1 MFSFVL
7 SAIVISPFDFLS
19 ISEFDHLSIACIPG
33 ENFSHLAD
41 LSPTPSQPPVPLQVY
56 SKIEPIF
63 PLLMDALIP
72 ISTCMEQAAQ
82 LIPMNPFCLPRK

>member
-1 MFSFVL
+1 VL

-19 ISEFDHLSIACIPG
+19 ISEFDHLSIAWIPG

-41 LSPTPSQPPVPLQVY
+41 LSPTPSQPPVPRQVY
-56 SKIEPIF
+56 SKIQPFF
-63 PLLMDALIP
+63 PLLMEMVIP

-82 LIPMNPFCLPRK
+82 LMSIIPFCLPK